1 MKNNSLFY
9 IIKVEE
15 YMRKSSK
22 KVIMKKNAKRILI
35 FGFFSLSIIM
45 FVFITIYKIINQIN
59 DKYKEAQKLEEKMAD
74 LNEQESNLNNEI
86 KKLQD
91 SDYLARYAREKYF
104 YSKDGELI
112 IRIPTND
119 EKENK
124 K

>member
-1 MKNNSLFY
+1 
-9 IIKVEE
+9 
-15 YMRKSSK
+15 MRKSSK
-22 KVIMKKNAKRILI
+22 KVTMRKNAKRILI
-35 FGFFSLSIIM
+35 FGFFSLSIIS

-74 LNEQESNLNNEI
+74 LNEQENDLNNEI

-112 IRIPTND
+112 IRIPSNEEKND
-119 EKENK
+119 KNN
-124 K
+124 